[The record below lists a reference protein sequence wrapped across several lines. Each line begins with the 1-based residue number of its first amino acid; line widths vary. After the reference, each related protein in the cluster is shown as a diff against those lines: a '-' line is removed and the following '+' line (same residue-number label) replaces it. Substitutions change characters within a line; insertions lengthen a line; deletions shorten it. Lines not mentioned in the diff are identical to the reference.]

1 LPSAILGAGPFRSG
15 CPFSNL
21 GDPGV
26 GNDGH
31 CAKIANEK
39 ARNITTAAIA
49 RRFLL
54 GMFIIDAEYGFR
66 LLQFYWLKVHR

>member
-1 LPSAILGAGPFRSG
+1 
-15 CPFSNL
+15 L